1 MDSNLRKLQLIEL
14 EILKEFVKICNEEKL
29 TYYISGGTF
38 LGAVRNKGFIPWDD
52 DVDVAM
58 PREDYEIFLNIV
70 EKKLNKNY
78 IFQTY
83 RNTENYYHYFSR
95 IVDNTIK
102 VRNNSAKQSKIEPAW
117 IDIFPL
123 DGMPKNKIVLMI
135 HKFVLLSK
143 RALLQFSCFDE
154 LVNLNSK
161 NRPFI
166 EKFLIFVGKYVNI
179 GKFLNPI
186 KRLNSID
193 KSLKKYPASKSWC
206 YVNFMGS
213 YKFKSIIDKKVYAE
227 GRLYNFEGL
236 KLNAPYDF
244 DAYLTQIYGDYMVPP
259 KENDRNKHNTE
270 VVNNE

>member
-143 RALLQFSCFDE
+143 RALLQFSCF
-154 LVNLNSK
+154 V
-161 NRPFI
+161 
-166 EKFLIFVGKYVNI
+166 
-179 GKFLNPI
+179 
-186 KRLNSID
+186 
-193 KSLKKYPASKSWC
+193 
-206 YVNFMGS
+206 
-213 YKFKSIIDKKVYAE
+213 
-227 GRLYNFEGL
+227 
-236 KLNAPYDF
+236 
-244 DAYLTQIYGDYMVPP
+244 
-259 KENDRNKHNTE
+259 
-270 VVNNE
+270 